1 MVDPEN
7 DVLEPADPPDNN
19 GGGNSPETEDAQ
31 AADPPDNNG
40 GGATAQ

>member
-1 MVDPEN
+1 MVDPED

-19 GGGNSPETEDAQ
+19 GGNSPETEDAQ